1 MTPESTNGKGLAA
14 SRVSAAGDLVGYQ
27 DGAVVSRELLR
38 KGTGTVTA
46 FAFDE
51 GQGLSEHTT
60 PFDALA
66 HVLEGEA
73 EIVIAGTPHRV
84 PAGAMIL
91 MPGGQP
97 HALRAIQRFK
107 MILTMIRS

>member
-1 MTPESTNGKGLAA
+1 MTPAQAA
-14 SRVSAAGDLVGYQ
+14 RAADLVGYQ
-27 DGAVVSRELLR
+27 EGAVVSRELVR
-38 KGTGTVTA
+38 TPRGTVTA

-73 EIVIAGTPHRV
+73 EIVIEGTPHRV
-84 PAGAMIL
+84 PGGAMIL

-97 HALRAIQRFK
+97 HALRAVQRFK

>member
-1 MTPESTNGKGLAA
+1 MKSAVLPAA
-14 SRVSAAGDLVGYQ
+14 AAPAADLVAYQ
-27 DGAVVSRELLR
+27 PGAVVSRELLR
-38 KGTGTVTA
+38 KATGTVTA

-73 EIVIAGTPHRV
+73 EITIDGQPHRV
-84 PAGAMIL
+84 TAGVIIL
-91 MPGGQP
+91 MPGGHP
-97 HALRAIQRFK
+97 HALRAVTRFK

>member
-1 MTPESTNGKGLAA
+1 MTKGLPPAEPVGAA
-14 SRVSAAGDLVGYQ
+14 DQVAYQAGG
-27 DGAVVSRELLR
+27 VVSRELVR

-51 GQGLSEHTT
+51 DQGLSEHTT

-84 PAGAMIL
+84 PGGAMIL

-97 HALRAIQRFK
+97 HALRAVQRFK

>member
-1 MTPESTNGKGLAA
+1 VTKGIPATEA
-14 SRVSAAGDLVGYQ
+14 VSAADLVAYQ
-27 DGAVVSRELLR
+27 DGAVVSRELVR

-84 PAGAMIL
+84 AAGAMIL

-97 HALRAIQRFK
+97 HALRAVQRFK